1 MRVYKDAQKYFVKNK
16 SYIIK
21 KARQFGLFIFAY
33 LQISQSC
40 SSSYQMSFIDTD
52 YLVAFQKP
60 ASLQDKVLKKYPSW
74 LTMM

>member
-1 MRVYKDAQKYFVKNK
+1 MRLKKGIRKKIVKIAP
-16 SYIIK
+16 YTIK
-21 KARQFGLFIFAY
+21 KARNDGLFIFAY

>member
-1 MRVYKDAQKYFVKNK
+1 MRLKKGIRKKIVKIAP
-16 SYIIK
+16 YTIK